1 MEYVKAQGSI
11 FPVDLT
17 KDISE
22 IQFIYSNLTRAVDLE
37 MKIEL

>member
-11 FPVDLT
+11 FT

-22 IQFIYSNLTRAVDLE
+22 IQFIYSNLTRVVDLE